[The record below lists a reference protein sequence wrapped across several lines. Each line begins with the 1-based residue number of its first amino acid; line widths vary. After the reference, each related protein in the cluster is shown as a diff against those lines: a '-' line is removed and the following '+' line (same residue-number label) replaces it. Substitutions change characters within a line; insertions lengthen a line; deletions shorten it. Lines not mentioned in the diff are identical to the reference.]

1 MAKQAVVPP
10 ELNIPP
16 SDHTVEV
23 SVINS
28 ARISHLPSKFFMSPS
43 IPGYD
48 VIDAPCYSFLIKR
61 KNAAKPGKYDQMV
74 FDLGIRKDWR
84 NGPQSVVDRVI
95 RGGYKIEVDRDVAE
109 TLGEGGEDLG
119 KIGAIIW
126 SHGHFVRAVVSAH
139 MTALAPGPGPHRR
152 SGHVPT
158 FHRLNRRSG
167 FQERLFTCIPYEPRR
182 PRP

>member
-23 SVINS
+23 SVIDS

-48 VIDAPCYSFLIKR
+48 VIDAPCHSFLIKR

-74 FDLGIRKDWR
+74 FRLGHSERLEEWPTIGSRQGDPR
-84 NGPQSVVDRVI
+84 RLQDRSGQR
-95 RGGYKIEVDRDVAE
+95 RGGDF
-109 TLGEGGEDLG
+109 EGGVARILG
-119 KIGAIIW
+119 
-126 SHGHFVRAVVSAH
+126 RSA
-139 MTALAPGPGPHRR
+139 PS
-152 SGHVPT
+152 SGVMATLSVPSSLLT
-158 FHRLNRRSG
+158 
-167 FQERLFTCIPYEPRR
+167 
-182 PRP
+182 